1 MPYGLTNASPCFQ
14 GYINKYLSGLRDLK
28 YTVYLGGIMTYGKT
42 FEEQLE
48 NLEAVSKYL
57 KSTSD
62 KTKYGQM

>member
-1 MPYGLTNASPCFQ
+1 
-14 GYINKYLSGLRDLK
+14 
-28 YTVYLGGIMTYGKT
+28 MTYGKT